1 MRCFDGLIPS
11 GGARVFATRGKGL
24 CCRPSSQMAAKSP
37 PLPEG
42 HSDALDESVPVVSA
56 EIETAGHSDVAAE
69 SVSVIQR

>member
-1 MRCFDGLIPS
+1 MAARGFLPP
-11 GGARVFATRGKGL
+11 GAKVCVAA
-24 CCRPSSQMAAKSP
+24 PSSQMAAKSP